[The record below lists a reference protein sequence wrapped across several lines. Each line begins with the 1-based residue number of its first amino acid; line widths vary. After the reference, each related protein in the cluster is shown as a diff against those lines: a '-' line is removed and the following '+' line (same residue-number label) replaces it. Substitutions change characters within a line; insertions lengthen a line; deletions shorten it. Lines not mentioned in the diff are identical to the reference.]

1 MCSLFSKVFLKYLE
15 FFHFSP
21 MMAENRKLKEE
32 DIYETNQNTSKCML
46 DSYDNEETDHI
57 RKSQTMNFQTMM
69 IS

>member
-1 MCSLFSKVFLKYLE
+1 
-15 FFHFSP
+15 